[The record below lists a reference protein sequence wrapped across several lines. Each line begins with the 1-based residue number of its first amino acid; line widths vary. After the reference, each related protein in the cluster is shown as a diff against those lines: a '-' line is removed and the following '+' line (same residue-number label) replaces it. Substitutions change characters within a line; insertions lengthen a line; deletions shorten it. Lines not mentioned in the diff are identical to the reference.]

1 MREKTKWLEKYAPP
15 GIDVSTEVTWFIAGN
30 VVATLRSMMFLLY
43 YLGARGNLYERRA
56 SGLVLIEGAMMQG
69 FDSLTEGV
77 FLSME
82 GVCIIALLMSIYHYF
97 YHYQGSKMMYLMR
110 RLPDKWEL
118 HKRCWSLPVAG
129 CCITFVWMTVLK
141 MTYYAI
147 YLLCTPSQCL
157 PL

>member
-110 RLPDKWEL
+110 RLPDKWDV
-118 HKRCWSLPVAG
+118 HRRCWTLPIAGVVLMVA
-129 CCITFVWMTVLK
+129 WMFVLK
-141 MTYYAI
+141 MIYYAVYI
-147 YLLCTPSQCL
+147 LCTPSQCL